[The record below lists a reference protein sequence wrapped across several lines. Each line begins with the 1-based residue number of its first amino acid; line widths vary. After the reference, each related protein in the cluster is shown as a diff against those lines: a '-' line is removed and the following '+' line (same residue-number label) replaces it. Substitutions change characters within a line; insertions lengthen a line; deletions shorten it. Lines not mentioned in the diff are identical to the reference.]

1 MESDIRLGNQARK
14 DSTPIAT
21 KWRMAAIVFAGVA
34 VSLCTG
40 CASGPPNADP
50 FEKTN
55 RLIYKFNDVL
65 DRVALKPAADVY
77 EKVIPK
83 PIRTGIGNGFDNLIY
98 FNVVCNDFLQ
108 AKWGQGLGDFGRM
121 AANSTIGIGGIFD
134 VASHWGLP
142 AHENDLGITLGRW
155 GAGPGPYLVLPL
167 LGPSTVRDAPGIA
180 MKYAA
185 NPTTWLYL
193 PIQISIPLYVVD
205 IVDLRSRFDSVVRFR
220 NAAAIDPYVFTR
232 NAYLQYREAQI
243 HEGEPA
249 TEQSFYDEDSDAAP
263 AATRPTSGHGE

>member
-1 MESDIRLGNQARK
+1 MESDIRLGNQGRK
-14 DSTPIAT
+14 DPAFIPT

-34 VSLCTG
+34 VSLCGG
-40 CASGPPNADP
+40 CASGPPNPDP

-65 DRVALKPAADVY
+65 DRFALKPAADVY
-77 EKVIPK
+77 VKVIPR

-98 FNVVCNDFLQ
+98 FNVVCNDLLQ

-121 AANSTIGIGGIFD
+121 AVNSTVGTGGIFD
-134 VASHWGLP
+134 VASHWHLP
-142 AHENDLGITLGRW
+142 AHDNDLGITLGKW

-167 LGPSTVRDAPGIA
+167 LGPSTLRDAPAIA
-180 MKYAA
+180 MEYAA
-185 NPTTWLYL
+185 DPLTWLYL
-193 PIQISIPLYVVD
+193 PLEISAPVYVVY

-232 NAYLQYREAQI
+232 EAYLQYRDSKI
-243 HEGEPA
+243 HEGKPA
-249 TEQSFYDEDSDAAP
+249 TEQNFYDEDSDTTPAP
-263 AATRPTSGHGE
+263 TQPASRQGE